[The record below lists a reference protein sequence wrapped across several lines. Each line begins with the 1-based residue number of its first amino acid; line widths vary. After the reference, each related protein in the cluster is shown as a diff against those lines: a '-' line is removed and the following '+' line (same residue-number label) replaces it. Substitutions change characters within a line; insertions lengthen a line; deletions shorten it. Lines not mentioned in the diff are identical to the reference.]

1 MMTVT
6 KRLMLGLSA
15 AALTVGGIA
24 YAQGPAGR
32 PNPDADGNGVVT
44 RAEAQASA
52 TAMFARL
59 DANQDGKLD
68 KTDRDARRTEM
79 RGKMFDKLDADNN
92 GAVSEGEFMADRG
105 MRGDGGPGMDAPGKK
120 GHGRH
125 HRGGHG
131 MMKMSKMA
139 DTNKDGAVSQAEFA
153 AAAMKRFDMA
163 DANRDGQITQEE
175 RAKMHEAMKAKWQ
188 AKKGQA
194 AE

>member
-6 KRLMLGLSA
+6 KRLMFGLSA

-44 RAEAQASA
+44 RAEAQAAA

-59 DANQDGKLD
+59 DVNQDGKLD

-92 GAVSEGEFMADRG
+92 GAISEGEFTADRG
-105 MRGDGGPGMDAPGKK
+105 TRGDGMDGPGKK
-120 GHGRH
+120 RHGRH
-125 HRGGHG
+125 HRGGHA
-131 MMKMSKMA
+131 MMKMA
-139 DTNKDGAVSQAEFA
+139 DTDKDGAISQAEFA

-163 DANRDGQITQEE
+163 DADRDGQVTQDE
-175 RAKMHEAMKAKWQ
+175 RAKMQEAMKAKWQ